1 MTDAQRFR
9 ALLEEERDRLR
20 AIRGG
25 ADGHL
30 SDSQEASTGE
40 LTTFDQHPGDVA
52 SETLERE
59 QDESIRE
66 HAEAQ
71 LEEVEAALRRLDDG
85 SYGRCAV
92 CGADIG
98 EARLQVRPQTRYC
111 VEHQH
116 ERERTRGAERQPR
129 A

>member
-9 ALLEEERDRLR
+9 GLLEEERDRLR

-25 ADGHL
+25 ADDHL

-52 SETLERE
+52 TDTLERE

-66 HAEAQ
+66 HAVAQ
-71 LEEVEAALRRLDDG
+71 LEEVEAALQRLDEG
-85 SYGRCAV
+85 AYGRCEV
-92 CGADIG
+92 CGAEIP
-98 EARLQVRPQTRYC
+98 EARLVVRPQTRYC
-111 VEHQH
+111 VEHQQ
-116 ERERTRGAERQPR
+116 ERERAQGAGRQPR